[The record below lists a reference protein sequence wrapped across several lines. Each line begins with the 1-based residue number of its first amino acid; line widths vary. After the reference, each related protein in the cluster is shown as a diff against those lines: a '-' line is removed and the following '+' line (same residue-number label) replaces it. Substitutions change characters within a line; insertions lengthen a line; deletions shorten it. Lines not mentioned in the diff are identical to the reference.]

1 MGKVVDI
8 TDKLKFE
15 ENPALVING
24 KKYEVNADA
33 TTMIEVLAELGDGGD
48 DISLKAVTKLCDLV
62 FTNKAQKDLE
72 KLHLKFE
79 DYVTVV
85 QKAVSL
91 ITGDDDDE
99 EESGE

>member
-24 KKYEVNADA
+24 KNYEVNADA

-48 DISLKAVTKLCDLV
+48 DISPKAVTKLCDLV

-79 DYVTVV
+79 DDVTVV
-85 QKAVSL
+85 QEAVSL

>member
-8 TDKLKFE
+8 TDKLNFE

-48 DISLKAVTKLCDLV
+48 DISPKAVTKLCDLV

>member
-1 MGKVVDI
+1 MV
-8 TDKLKFE
+8 
-15 ENPALVING
+15 A
-24 KKYEVNADA
+24 
-33 TTMIEVLAELGDGGD
+33 
-48 DISLKAVTKLCDLV
+48 

-85 QKAVSL
+85 QEAVSL
-91 ITGDDDDE
+91 IAGDDDDE

>member
-33 TTMIEVLAELGDGGD
+33 TTMIEVLAELGDDGD
-48 DISLKAVTKLCDLV
+48 DISPKAVTKLCNLI

-72 KLHLKFE
+72 K
-79 DYVTVV
+79 
-85 QKAVSL
+85 
-91 ITGDDDDE
+91 ITFKIWGFNCHSCAGSSFIDFKNR
-99 EESGE
+99 

>member
-1 MGKVVDI
+1 M
-8 TDKLKFE
+8 KFE

-48 DISLKAVTKLCDLV
+48 DISPKAVTKLCDLV

-79 DYVTVV
+79 HYVTVV
-85 QKAVSL
+85 RKAVSL

>member
-48 DISLKAVTKLCDLV
+48 DISPKAVTKLCDLV

-72 KLHLKFE
+72 KLHLKFK

-85 QKAVSL
+85 QEAVSL

>member
-33 TTMIEVLAELGDGGD
+33 TTMIEVLAELGNL
-48 DISLKAVTKLCDLV
+48 I

-72 KLHLKFE
+72 KLHLKFG

-85 QKAVSL
+85 QEAVSL
-91 ITGDDDDE
+91 ISRTDDQ

>member
-33 TTMIEVLAELGDGGD
+33 TTMIEVMGELGDAED
-48 DISLKAVTKLCDLV
+48 DVTPGTISKLCKLI
-62 FTNKAQKDLE
+62 FTDKAQKDLA
-72 KLHLKFE
+72 KLHLKFD
-79 DYVTVV
+79 DYTAVV
-85 QKAVSL
+85 QEAISL
-91 ITGDDDDE
+91 ISGTDGE

>member
-15 ENPALVING
+15 ENPALVINR

-48 DISLKAVTKLCDLV
+48 DISPKAVTKLCDLV

-85 QKAVSL
+85 QEAVSL